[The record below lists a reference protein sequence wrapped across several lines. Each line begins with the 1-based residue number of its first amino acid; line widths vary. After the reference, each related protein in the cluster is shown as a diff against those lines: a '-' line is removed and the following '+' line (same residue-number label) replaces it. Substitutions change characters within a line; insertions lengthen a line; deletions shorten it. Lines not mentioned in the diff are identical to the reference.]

1 MRSQRETPACSSF
14 LLSPTPRLVC
24 GVTNRLGSGCRMFRT
39 RILTVLRERA
49 PELRAAS
56 HWEIE

>member
-1 MRSQRETPACSSF
+1 
-14 LLSPTPRLVC
+14 
-24 GVTNRLGSGCRMFRT
+24 MFRI

-49 PELRAAS
+49 PELRVAS

>member
-1 MRSQRETPACSSF
+1 MRSQRESPACSSF
-14 LLSPTPRLVC
+14 LLSPTPRLVR
-24 GVTNRLGSGCRMFRT
+24 GVTKPIGLRLPDVPH